1 VLCDGTAPFVQMTL
15 IESENFEMFRQKSL
29 IFLAIAAVMA
39 VVIACGGTVAD
50 PTATPVPPTP
60 TATSVPPTATPVPLA
75 LIELDPLADPVAFY
89 NALPES
95 EASCAADAL
104 GGLDRVLAMLESD
117 LGPNKLTAA
126 EADAVD
132 ACLSDDTVQAVFVGQ
147 LSREAGGL
155 SDATIVCIGEK
166 IGGMSAA
173 GLFTETPA
181 ADSIISS
188 LQGIFCLGSEE
199 RAAISATEAMYGF
212 GELGGIDALECVV
225 NGVGPTGL
233 EDLMALA
240 SEGTIDF
247 SAIGEMFPLF
257 IECGA
262 IEDEQFDELGVTADQ
277 IGCVIGEIGEDA
289 LTLFDT
295 TATEPDLS
303 QLGPI
308 LAALGTCGISIEEL
322 LEGATLP
329 IDPDAL
335 VDPAILPTAQ
345 IEIPENFDDLDLPF
359 TEEQLICLTD
369 ELGDE
374 AIANLLSGGAPD
386 LSLFAALATC
396 EVDIAT
402 LLGG

>member
-1 VLCDGTAPFVQMTL
+1 MTL
-15 IESENFEMFRQKSL
+15 IGSETSEMFRQKSL
-29 IFLAIAAVMA
+29 IFLAIAAIMA
-39 VVIACGGTVAD
+39 IVIACGGA
-50 PTATPVPPTP
+50 AEP
-60 TATSVPPTATPVPLA
+60 TATSVPPTPTATAVPPTATPVPVA
-75 LIELDPLADPVAFY
+75 LIELDPLADPVAFFE
-89 NALPES
+89 ALPES

-117 LGPNKLTAA
+117 LGHDKLTAA

-132 ACLSDDTVQAVFVGQ
+132 ACLSDETVRAVFVGQ

-155 SDATIVCIGEK
+155 SDATIICIGEK
-166 IGGMSAA
+166 IGGISAV

-181 ADSIISS
+181 IDSIISS
-188 LQGIFCLGSEE
+188 LQGIFCLGHEE
-199 RAAISATEAMYGF
+199 RAALSSSDTMYGF

-233 EDLMALA
+233 EDLVALA

-247 SAIGEMFPLF
+247 GAVGDMFPLF

-262 IEDEQFDELGVTADQ
+262 IQDSQFEELGVTTDE

-295 TATEPDLS
+295 TAAEPDLS

-322 LEGATLP
+322 LEGETLP
-329 IDPDAL
+329 INPEL
-335 VDPAILPTAQ
+335 IEVTVDPEILPTVQ
-345 IEIPENFDDLDLPF
+345 IEIPEDVADLDLPF
-359 TEEQLICLTD
+359 TEEQIICLSN
-369 ELGDE
+369 ELGDD
-374 AIANLLSGGAPD
+374 AIADLLAGGAPD

-396 EVDIAT
+396 DVDIAT